1 MKTLHIIE
9 PTLHDETGHCCGYVT
24 SLLEANQPTLF
35 DMELWIDRRGK
46 TLFEQRAATHGYFY
60 RRWRILQLFW
70 LYRRLLKQRQ
80 AFFVPT
86 AGRIDL
92 AMLHYLAQQR
102 YSLKQVAL
110 HFHQFRRTEKKLKFL
125 QQVARQYPDIA
136 IFTPTQQLTK
146 IFSGAGFRRAEVIA
160 CPTYAADATANLTPN
175 FCKLLYA
182 GAARMDKGF
191 AVVTDLVRYLAT
203 TKQSVSFE
211 IQASAPHS
219 GSHNPRIEQCLKDL
233 RALSVPWLK
242 LYTETLTRADYQNLF
257 IGSICIQ
264 PYQYEEYHDKFSG
277 VLLDAMYA
285 GCPVITTADTWMG
298 DVVQRFES
306 GIVMREFNSPALWQA
321 CQHIISDYAT
331 FQANAYQ
338 AGQQLRQEHDPR
350 RTLKLLQRRLFIK
363 DEGSQNS

>member
-24 SLLEANQPTLF
+24 SLLEANQPSLF

-46 TLFEQRAATHGYFY
+46 KLFEQRASTHGYFH
-60 RRWRILQLFW
+60 RRWRMLQLYW
-70 LYRRLLKQRQ
+70 LYRRLLKHQQ

-92 AMLHYLAQQR
+92 AMLYYLAKHR

-110 HFHQFRRTEKKLKFL
+110 HFHQFRRTEKKLQFL
-125 QQVARQYPDIA
+125 QQVARQYPDIT

-146 IFSGAGFRRAEVIA
+146 IFSVAGFRHAEVVA
-160 CPTYAADATANLTPN
+160 CPTYAADATGHLSPN

-191 AVVTDLVRYLAT
+191 AAITDLVCYLAT
-203 TKQSVSFE
+203 INQSVPFE

-219 GSHNPRIEQCLKDL
+219 GGHNPRIEQCLTDL

-242 LYTETLTRADYQNLF
+242 VHTETLIRADYQNLF
-257 IGSICIQ
+257 KGGICIQ

-298 DVVQRFES
+298 DVVRRFES
-306 GIVMREFNSPALWQA
+306 GIVLKEFNPPALWQA
-321 CQHIISDYAT
+321 CQHMISEYAT

-338 AGQQLRQEHDPR
+338 AGKQLRQEHDPR
-350 RTLKLLQRRLFIK
+350 RTLELLQRRLFIK
-363 DEGSQNS
+363 EF